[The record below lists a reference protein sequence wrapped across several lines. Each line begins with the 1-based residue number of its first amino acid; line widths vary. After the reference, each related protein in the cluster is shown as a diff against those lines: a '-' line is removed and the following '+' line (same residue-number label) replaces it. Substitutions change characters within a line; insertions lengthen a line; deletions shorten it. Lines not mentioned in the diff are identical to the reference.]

1 MNLDLL
7 KKAKVLV
14 IGDIIL
20 DRYIHGN
27 VDRVSPEAP
36 VPILRPE
43 FEERRLGGAANV
55 ASNISALGS
64 KVWLQGVVG
73 KDEAAKEI
81 RSLIKERNIKGFFI
95 TSKFPTIS
103 KLRILASRQQ
113 LLRVDS
119 EEKFSEEDWT
129 NTRNLFSKLISTTKA
144 SVLILSDYEKGTL
157 RDIPLLIKQAN
168 KKNLY
173 TLVDPKG
180 NNFSKYKGAN
190 IITPNYLEFS
200 NAVGG
205 VSDESD
211 LTLKAKNLIT
221 DLKLDALLITRGA
234 EGMTLI
240 EKQEGKIKR
249 SDFST
254 QAQEVFDVSGAGDT
268 IIATLA
274 ASIIGNLPI
283 RDSFE
288 LANLAAGIVVR
299 QLRTMPITQYE
310 LLMKL
315 HSLTSI
321 NTINKV
327 ISKNQVVDFFKA
339 FKGEIV
345 IGFTNGC
352 FDILH
357 AGHVTYLQKAKEQV
371 DMLFVAL
378 NSDASVRKIKGAN
391 RPIIGEADRALVL
404 CSLESVD
411 GVILFDE
418 ATPLSLIKS
427 IKPDVLFKGNDYTI
441 KNVVG
446 AKEMKKWGGKVTLIP
461 IIKGRSTTKIIEKLS

>member
-268 IIATLA
+268 VIASLA
-274 ASIIGNLPI
+274 ASIACGFNLN
-283 RDSFE
+283 DSVKIS
-288 LANLAAGIVVR
+288 NIAAGVVVGKSGTATPR
-299 QLRTMPITQYE
+299 ISE
-310 LLMKL
+310 LEY
-315 HSLTSI
+315 
-321 NTINKV
+321 
-327 ISKNQVVDFFKA
+327 FFKA
-339 FKGEIV
+339 DSIFSTKTQLKRLCKEAREDSLKV
-345 IGFTNGC
+345 VFTNGC
-352 FDILH
+352 FDVLH
-357 AGHVTYLQKAKEQV
+357 AGHVSYLEAAKELGDKLIV
-371 DMLFVAL
+371 GINND
-378 NSDASVRKIKGAN
+378 SSVRKLKGKDRPINPLEERMKLIQALKCVDHVVSFSEETPLKLIEFLKPNVLVKGADYSTEEIVGASSVIRDGGEVKTIPLIKG
-391 RPIIGEADRALVL
+391 
-404 CSLESVD
+404 
-411 GVILFDE
+411 
-418 ATPLSLIKS
+418 LSSSDKIKK
-427 IKPDVLFKGNDYTI
+427 IK
-441 KNVVG
+441 
-446 AKEMKKWGGKVTLIP
+446 
-461 IIKGRSTTKIIEKLS
+461 RS